1 MQVFKP
7 DLGAGYTIR
16 VCPSAGP
23 GLILRPYF
31 TFELSL
37 LLVFVLGLRVFSVP
51 LFSLPPQKPTF
62 QITI

>member
-1 MQVFKP
+1 MIPSYRHQQSVNRH
-7 DLGAGYTIR
+7 AGIQTR
-16 VCPSAGP
+16 P
-23 GLILRPYF
+23 GLSLGPYF
-31 TFELSL
+31 TFGLSL